1 MDDDIVCVFFL
12 LILHFSSFDVHN
24 EFITSD
30 NARLSRLLA
39 DFQRVFFEIH
49 FVNIRLKLKTAI
61 TY

>member
-1 MDDDIVCVFFL
+1 MDDIVCVFFL

-49 FVNIRLKLKTAI
+49 FVNI
-61 TY
+61 

>member
-1 MDDDIVCVFFL
+1 MCVFFL